1 MVSAPTI
8 HFFRRLSNGIC
19 NNSFSVRLSNGI
31 CTNNSF
37 SVRLSNGICTNNSF
51 SVRLS
56 NGICTNNSFC
66 PAISF
71 TTKSIELLFNK
82 FRGLATPALKDSTVS
97 KRIRELGN
105 TSKVHN

>member
-8 HFFRRLSNGIC
+8 HFLLGFQMVSAPTIHFRRLSNGIC

-31 CTNNSF
+31 CTNNS
-37 SVRLSNGICTNNSF
+37 RLSNGICNNSF

-82 FRGLATPALKDSTVS
+82 FRWLATPALK
-97 KRIRELGN
+97 IQQ
-105 TSKVHN
+105 